1 MEKITVICF
10 KDSRFPL
17 LPEVTLKYE
26 DKFVVVNNVPKL
38 GIFYDAG
45 IEDGDIILEVN
56 GQSFENISS
65 EMVYKILSS
74 IEGNV
79 TMSMRKQGKTL
90 DDDDSNE
97 GKLRKENQLLKK
109 KISKLNEQMG
119 TFRTNQDAITNKI
132 DEVKKYYNRLELE
145 KDVRIKELENELHI
159 ANKQIEQLIED
170 NKVLATQ
177 AGNIKEEIEEK
188 DSSNENNFTFQ
199 IDELYK
205 TIEIKDE
212 KIKEMESKFKA
223 QEKNLKKEVEQTQ
236 LKYANLLKE
245 SDANCKEKESNPRE
259 DEDVLN
265 CQQAK
270 ASWKDSLE
278 ERWKRQEER
287 LDKFEKFAMELTEY
301 LSYQNEKKEKPSHD
315 SYEEFKYFSAKRFSF
330 NPESE
335 PRKRASRSPPSRSS
349 EESFFNEESA
359 RKRRATKRNFI
370 KDALNKD
377 FKQNKISSFL
387 DQYK

>member
-26 DKFVVVNNVPKL
+26 DKFVVVNNVPKH

-90 DDDDSNE
+90 DDNDSNE

-170 NKVLATQ
+170 NKVLATR
-177 AGNIKEEIEEK
+177 AGNIKEEIETK
-188 DSSNENNFTFQ
+188 
-199 IDELYK
+199 
-205 TIEIKDE
+205 
-212 KIKEMESKFKA
+212 
-223 QEKNLKKEVEQTQ
+223 
-236 LKYANLLKE
+236 
-245 SDANCKEKESNPRE
+245 
-259 DEDVLN
+259 
-265 CQQAK
+265 
-270 ASWKDSLE
+270 
-278 ERWKRQEER
+278 
-287 LDKFEKFAMELTEY
+287 
-301 LSYQNEKKEKPSHD
+301 
-315 SYEEFKYFSAKRFSF
+315 
-330 NPESE
+330 
-335 PRKRASRSPPSRSS
+335 SR
-349 EESFFNEESA
+349 
-359 RKRRATKRNFI
+359 TK
-370 KDALNKD
+370 
-377 FKQNKISSFL
+377 Q
-387 DQYK
+387 